1 MAVKYSATVNK
12 KFRYVKVYKIVKRV
26 NQNTNAVSQFME
38 KFVDKYILK
47 RNKVEE

>member
-1 MAVKYSATVNK
+1 VKYSATVNR
-12 KFRYVKVYKIVKRV
+12 KFRYVRVYNVLKKV

-47 RNKVEE
+47 RNKVE